1 MEHDALR
8 KSAHKLICYMATSAC
23 NLIDEPP
30 LYAPFRLIDASSRL
44 IDILEKAGAVD
55 EVLLEAR
62 NLIEEKKFLVMH
74 DEKAFV
80 SFLNDLVLKLS
91 EGLRTGDNHP

>member
-1 MEHDALR
+1 MEHDNLKA
-8 KSAHKLICYMATSAC
+8 SAHKLICYMAASAV

-30 LYAPFRLIDASSRL
+30 LYAPFRLVDASSRL
-44 IDILEKAGAVD
+44 IDILEEAGAVD

-62 NLIEEKKFLVMH
+62 NLIEEKKYLVMH

-80 SFLNDLVLKLS
+80 NFLNELVMKLV
-91 EGLRTGDNHP
+91 EGLRDGE